1 MTMLMKRSRDYA
13 GVEAEAMANCLM
25 LLAHV
30 GRNSSSSSSPVA
42 SKDLCS
48 FQCKTCDKKFSSFQ
62 ALGGHRASHKKPK
75 LAAPAAGEQ
84 ESSPEK
90 SKMHRCSICGLE
102 FAMGQALGG
111 HMRRHRAA
119 MMKDGFE
126 KPPPA
131 TAMAMAMAVPV
142 LKRTTSSKRIF
153 GFGLNLDLN
162 LTPAENDDDLKIE
175 STRPATPVLRCFI

>member
-1 MTMLMKRSRDYA
+1 MLMKRSREYA

-30 GRNSSSSSSPVA
+30 GRNSSSSSPSLV

-48 FQCKTCDKKFSSFQ
+48 FQCKTCDKKFPSFQ

-75 LAAPAAGEQ
+75 LVAPAAGEQ
-84 ESSPEK
+84 ASSPEK
-90 SKMHRCSICGLE
+90 PKMHRCSICGLE

-111 HMRRHRAA
+111 HMRRYRAA
-119 MMKDGFE
+119 MMKEGFE
-126 KPPPA
+126 KPPA
-131 TAMAMAMAVPV
+131 IAMAMAVPV

-162 LTPAENDDDLKIE
+162 LTPAENVNLKIE
-175 STRPATPVLRCFI
+175 STTPTPTPATPVLRCFI

>member
-1 MTMLMKRSRDYA
+1 MTMLMKRSREYA

-30 GRNSSSSSSPVA
+30 GRNSSSSPPSA

-48 FQCKTCDKKFSSFQ
+48 FQCKTCDKKFPSFQ

-75 LAAPAAGEQ
+75 LVAPAPGEQ

-119 MMKDGFE
+119 MMKEGFE
-126 KPPPA
+126 NPPA
-131 TAMAMAMAVPV
+131 AIPMAMAIPV

-162 LTPAENDDDLKIE
+162 LTPAENDDLKIE
-175 STRPATPVLRCFI
+175 STTPATPVLRCFI

>member
-30 GRNSSSSSSPVA
+30 GRN
-42 SKDLCS
+42 DLCS

-119 MMKDGFE
+119 MMKDG
-126 KPPPA
+126 
-131 TAMAMAMAVPV
+131 AMAMAVPV

>member
-30 GRNSSSSSSPVA
+30 GRNSSSVA

-48 FQCKTCDKKFSSFQ
+48 FQCKTCDKKFPSFQ

-119 MMKDGFE
+119 MMKDG
-126 KPPPA
+126 
-131 TAMAMAMAVPV
+131 MAVPV